1 VPCLLAGRDKEDTF
15 FFLEKKEPKSSRLL
29 KIFLKSSSHQADNLK
44 ALREQP
50 KLSAHMPSLLI
61 PFDFHEKF

>member
-1 VPCLLAGRDKEDTF
+1 MKIYKF

-29 KIFLKSSSHQADNLK
+29 KIFLKSSSNQTDNLK

-50 KLSAHMPSLLI
+50 KLSAHMLSLLI
-61 PFDFHEKF
+61 PFDFYEKF